1 MRSRLIAFATATLIA
16 CLCGIFLSS
25 SLAAA
30 DVTNK
35 ISSKVTSK
43 KIILFDIPHRDL
55 LGVPL
60 ETDLLQ
66 ALQPEGRL
74 GRMVFTPLKK
84 PRVWLIDAALIEDV
98 QALAVEEGS
107 AQDWL
112 NKLQRVTAYDR
123 VIAIPYGHPDKAIA
137 KRLAPSEFKFYYQAS
152 KSRLQK
158 FLGRKVINDATAVW
172 TMKRPKVSA
181 ETTNSYLINRK
192 DISLLRTVVPVG
204 QLDSLRSRLALLLAS
219 DISKEQQLFFSQNAN
234 VSVATQKEKLR
245 VIPGKY
251 RLSSTKEKV
260 PVTLVNDFGAP
271 VKVSLQLTALNSRI
285 QIESMPDVT
294 IPANSKLQLSVP
306 VTVIAS
312 GTTAVVAQFSNAR
325 GTRLLESAMLD
336 LNLSVLSPAVAWF
349 TTSAGVLLLLAAV
362 AQSVRRVRR
371 SRK

>member
-1 MRSRLIAFATATLIA
+1 MRSRLIALASATLIA
-16 CLCGIFLSS
+16 SFSGVFISPSS
-25 SLAAA
+25 VATE
-30 DVTNK
+30 V
-35 ISSKVTSK
+35 IRK

-55 LGVPL
+55 LGAPL
-60 ETDLLQ
+60 ETDLLP
-66 ALQPEGRL
+66 ALLPEGRL

-98 QALAVEEGS
+98 QSLAVKEKS

-112 NKLQRVTAYDR
+112 DKLQRVTVFDR
-123 VIAIPYGHPDKAIA
+123 VIAIPYGHPDRAIA
-137 KRLAPSEFKFYYQAS
+137 KRLAPSEFTFYYQAS

-158 FLGRKVINDATAVW
+158 FLGRKVINDLSAIW
-172 TMKRPKVSA
+172 TMQRPKISA

-192 DISLLRTVVPVG
+192 EISLLRTVVPVG

-219 DISKEQQLFFSQNAN
+219 DISKDQQLFFSQNAD
-234 VSVATQKEKLR
+234 VSVAAQKRKLR

-251 RLSSTKEKV
+251 RLSSTKEKL

-271 VKVSLQLTALNSRI
+271 VVLSLQLTALNSRI
-285 QIESMPDVT
+285 QIDSMQKIS
-294 IPANSKLQLSVP
+294 IPANSKLQLSIP

-312 GTTAVVAQFSNAR
+312 GTTAVLAQFTNAR
-325 GTRLLESAMLD
+325 GTLLLEPAMLE
-336 LNLSVLSPAVAWF
+336 LNLSVISPAVAWF